1 MKNEGAIME
10 DTEKDMVTTLVV
22 EPRGDSTWEPIVMT
36 IPHDGL
42 SPRLQK
48 AKETKRWEDLI
59 AYLDQLEHM
68 LAKMLGN

>member
-1 MKNEGAIME
+1 ME
-10 DTEKDMVTTLVV
+10 DVQLDEVTTFIA
-22 EPRGDSTWEPIVMT
+22 ESRQEADWGKIVMT

-42 SPRLQK
+42 SELLQK

-68 LAKMLGN
+68 LAKILSN